1 MKKFKY
7 ILIALI
13 ILGCLVVGISV
24 IDALDKE
31 ARIKPSL
38 EKDLKEQTA
47 KLDQLSSQMKPY
59 WQKCKVATSGCS
71 YNDVQKFNQL
81 DSAIKD
87 TQATIKNLKSQVD
100 QPVNARIN
108 QNIAYLAVMAILGTI
123 AVGIPIL
130 IIWSLLRRSK
140 LPESDAHGTARYASL
155 DELKANNILRTNLDT
170 KAGDF
175 IIGQCKQGFL
185 VLESKRTS
193 RHELI
198 IGVNGSGKTFSIVC
212 PNIIGS
218 TGESLFISDVKRQK
232 GTTNGELWE
241 LTSGH
246 KKKACYFSPLEPA
259 KNMLKFNWIPALR
272 GDVVTAKLFAEA
284 VVFSTEGA
292 KNAGASAFWYET
304 ARDLLAATW
313 LHTAETESPTPANA
327 YQILMMKEADLRK
340 LLENSHVS
348 AARLAARTYLDA
360 PDKTS
365 GSMLSTARNS
375 FSFMQSPEIQHFTDT
390 PTATD
395 FTVLRREE
403 VAIYYQARS
412 EKKTLLQPLNC
423 LILTYMFNQLKED
436 DGLMVKFILDEFAN
450 FGKIPDFA
458 TEITL
463 LRDKNLP
470 IIAAVQ
476 TYRSQIES
484 NYGRVETDTILT
496 NFNNQFCFAGLD
508 AKSAEE
514 VSRGL
519 GEFTYVQEKISRS
532 TSGLLD
538 GTSTSRSIQE
548 HGRRLMTAD
557 EITRMAEDEILAFHV
572 SELHPFKAYKIP
584 YTADRRTMKIAERE
598 IRQLRHPPRQLMPM
612 SAEAEINIPQMP
624 DF

>member
-1 MKKFKY
+1 MRKIITSLL
-7 ILIALI
+7 ILICTSIVCSAQNPPTSPKLKELDAKIKQKDASLKKSVDMKEQQKLGTELNALKQQRKEEADQ
-13 ILGCLVVGISV
+13 LAA
-24 IDALDKE
+24 DAW
-31 ARIKPSL
+31 
-38 EKDLKEQTA
+38 LKEQQTNGDPI
-47 KLDQLSSQMKPY
+47 KSFDKIIQNVQLFVIFLIL
-59 WQKCKVATSGCS
+59 VAIIG
-71 YNDVQKFNQL
+71 
-81 DSAIKD
+81 
-87 TQATIKNLKSQVD
+87 
-100 QPVNARIN
+100 
-108 QNIAYLAVMAILGTI
+108 
-123 AVGIPIL
+123 L
-130 IIWSLLRRSK
+130 IIWALTRRRT
-140 LPESDAHGTARYASL
+140 LPESDAHGTARYANL
-155 DELKANNILRTNLDT
+155 DELKAEKILRPNLETN
-170 KAGDF
+170 AGDF

-185 VLESKRTS
+185 VLEWKRTS
-193 RHELI
+193 RHQLI
-198 IGVNGSGKTFSIVC
+198 IGVNGSGKTFSMIC

-241 LTSGH
+241 LTSGY
-246 KKKACYFSPLEPA
+246 KRKVCYFSPLEPK

-284 VVFSTEGA
+284 VVFSSEGA
-292 KNAGASAFWYET
+292 KNAGASTFWYET

-313 LHTAETESPTPANA
+313 LHAAETDDPTPANA
-327 YQILMMKEADLRK
+327 YQILMLKESELRK
-340 LLENSHVS
+340 LLENSHVP

-375 FSFMQSPEIQHFTDT
+375 FSFMQSPEIQHFTNT
-390 PTATD
+390 VKATD
-395 FTVLRREE
+395 FSVLRREE

-423 LILTYMFNQLKED
+423 LILTYMFTQLKET

-484 NYGRVETDTILT
+484 VYGRTETETILT
-496 NFNNQFCFAGLD
+496 NFNNKFCFAGLD
-508 AKSAEE
+508 EKSAEE
-514 VSRGL
+514 VSRSL
-519 GEFTYVQEKISRS
+519 GEYTYVQEKVSRS
-532 TSGLLD
+532 TSGMLD

-557 EITRMAEDEILAFHV
+557 EVTRMAQDEILTFHA
-572 SELHPFKAYKIP
+572 SEMHPFKAYKIP
-584 YTADRRTMKIAERE
+584 YLAERKTKHINE
-598 IRQLRHPPRQLMPM
+598 REVQELKTPPRQQLPPMP
-612 SAEAEINIPQMP
+612 AETEINIPPMP
-624 DF
+624 EF

>member
-1 MKKFKY
+1 MRK
-7 ILIALI
+7 I
-13 ILGCLVVGISV
+13 IISV
-24 IDALDKE
+24 LILVCINSFSSAQTPPTSPK
-31 ARIKPSL
+31 
-38 EKDLKEQTA
+38 LKELDAKIQQKDA
-47 KLDQLSSQMKPY
+47 KLKQS
-59 WQKCKVATSGCS
+59 
-71 YNDVQKFNQL
+71 NDTKEQFK
-81 DSAIKD
+81 
-87 TQATIKNLKSQVD
+87 
-100 QPVNARIN
+100 
-108 QNIAYLAVMAILGTI
+108 LGTALNALKQQRKEEADRLAADAWLKDQQSNNGDPI
-123 AVGIPIL
+123 KSFDKIIQNVQLFIIFLILVAVIGL
-130 IIWSLLRRSK
+130 IIWALTRRRT

-155 DELKANNILRTNLDT
+155 DELKAEKILRPNLETD
-170 KAGDF
+170 AGDF

-185 VLESKRTS
+185 VLEWKRTS
-193 RHELI
+193 RHQLI
-198 IGVNGSGKTFSIVC
+198 IGVNGSGKTFSMIC

-241 LTSGH
+241 LTSGY
-246 KKKACYFSPLEPA
+246 KRKVCYFSPLEPK

-284 VVFSTEGA
+284 VVFSSEGA
-292 KNAGASAFWYET
+292 KNAGASTFWYET

-313 LHTAETESPTPANA
+313 LHATETDDPTPANA
-327 YQILMMKEADLRK
+327 YQILMLKESELRK
-340 LLENSHVS
+340 LLENSHVP

-390 PTATD
+390 PKATD
-395 FTVLRREE
+395 FSALRREE

-423 LILTYMFNQLKED
+423 LILTYMFTQLKET

-484 NYGRVETDTILT
+484 VYGRTETETILT
-496 NFNNQFCFAGLD
+496 NFNNKFCFAGLD
-508 AKSAEE
+508 EKSAEE
-514 VSRGL
+514 VSRSL
-519 GEFTYVQEKISRS
+519 GEYTYVQEKVSKS
-532 TSGLLD
+532 TSGILD
-538 GTSTSRSIQE
+538 GASTTRSIQE

-557 EITRMAEDEILAFHV
+557 EVTRMAQDEILTFHA
-572 SELHPFKAYKIP
+572 SEMHPFKAYKIP
-584 YTADRRTMKIAERE
+584 YSAERKTMRIKE
-598 IRQLRHPPRQLMPM
+598 REVEELKIPSRQQLPPMP
-612 SAEAEINIPQMP
+612 AETEINIPPMP
-624 DF
+624 EF

>member
-1 MKKFKY
+1 MRKIIISLL
-7 ILIALI
+7 ILICTGVFCSAQNPPTSPKLKELDAKI
-13 ILGCLVVGISV
+13 KQKDASLKKSVDMNEQLKLGTELNTLKQQRKEEADRLAA
-24 IDALDKE
+24 DAW
-31 ARIKPSL
+31 
-38 EKDLKEQTA
+38 LKEQQSGGDPI
-47 KLDQLSSQMKPY
+47 KSFDKIIQNVQLFVIFLIL
-59 WQKCKVATSGCS
+59 VAVIG
-71 YNDVQKFNQL
+71 
-81 DSAIKD
+81 
-87 TQATIKNLKSQVD
+87 
-100 QPVNARIN
+100 
-108 QNIAYLAVMAILGTI
+108 
-123 AVGIPIL
+123 L
-130 IIWSLLRRSK
+130 IIWALTRCRT

-155 DELKANNILRTNLDT
+155 DELRAEKILRPNLET
-170 KAGDF
+170 AAGDF

-185 VLESKRTS
+185 VLEWNRTS
-193 RHELI
+193 RHQLI
-198 IGVNGSGKTFSIVC
+198 IGVNGSGKTLSMIC

-241 LTSGH
+241 LTSGY
-246 KKKACYFSPLEPA
+246 KRKVCYFSPLEPK

-272 GDVVTAKLFAEA
+272 GDVVTANLFAEA
-284 VVFSTEGA
+284 VVFSSEGA
-292 KNAGASAFWYET
+292 KNAGASTFWYET

-313 LHTAETESPTPANA
+313 LHAAETDDPTPANA
-327 YQILMMKEADLRK
+327 YQILMLKESELRK
-340 LLENSHVS
+340 LLENSHVP

-390 PTATD
+390 LKATD
-395 FTVLRREE
+395 FSVLRREE
-403 VAIYYQARS
+403 VTIYYQARS

-423 LILTYMFNQLKED
+423 LILTYMFTQLKET

-484 NYGRVETDTILT
+484 VYGRTETETILT
-496 NFNNQFCFAGLD
+496 NFNNKFCFAGLD
-508 AKSAEE
+508 EKSAEE
-514 VSRGL
+514 VSRSL
-519 GEFTYVQEKISRS
+519 GEYTYVQEKVSRS
-532 TSGLLD
+532 TSGMLD

-557 EITRMAEDEILAFHV
+557 EVTRMAQDEILTFHA
-572 SELHPFKAYKIP
+572 SEMHPFKAYRIP
-584 YTADRRTMKIAERE
+584 YSAEVKTMQIKERE
-598 IRQLRHPPRQLMPM
+598 VGELKTPPRPQLSPMP
-612 SAEAEINIPQMP
+612 AEAEINIPPMP
-624 DF
+624 EF